1 MKLPKELSNGLIIFA
16 GIAIYFLIMEFF
28 GLSRILYLRAFNAAF
43 VFYGITRTLDSNIK
57 EGKLGYVTN
66 LLSAGI
72 TAIIGVLLSV
82 AGLVTYIY
90 LRGGN
95 AYIESLSEEFLFGG
109 KPTANEY
116 CIGVLFEGIASAVIM
131 VFVAMQF
138 WRKKISTEN
147 A

>member
-1 MKLPKELSNGLIIFA
+1 MKLPKELVNGFVIFA
-16 GIAIYFLIMEFF
+16 GIAIYFFIMEVC
-28 GLSRILYLRAFNAAF
+28 GLSHILYLRALNAAF
-43 VFYGITRTLDSNIK
+43 VFYGITRTLDSNIR

-72 TAIIGVLLSV
+72 TAIVGVLLSIG
-82 AGLVTYIY
+82 GLLTYIY
-90 LRGGN
+90 IRGGN
-95 AYIESLSEEFLFGG
+95 AYIDNLSGEFLFGG

-116 CIGVLFEGIASAVIM
+116 CIGVLFEGIASAVIL

-138 WRKKISTEN
+138 WRKKISAED